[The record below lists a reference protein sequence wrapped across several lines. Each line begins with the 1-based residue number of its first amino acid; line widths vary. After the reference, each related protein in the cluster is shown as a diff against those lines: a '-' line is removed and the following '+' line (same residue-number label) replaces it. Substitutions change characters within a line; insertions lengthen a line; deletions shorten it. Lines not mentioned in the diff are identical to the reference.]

1 MPLNG
6 KDSERRSG
14 EKKGSG
20 ANRRERPPREADEGE
35 KNGKGRGRKK
45 ANAGAVGSFNGRADK
60 GGSARR
66 SYTAEYKVNRSGE
79 LLDFLLA
86 KCDTSRNNVKTLLS
100 GHFVL
105 INGSVVTRHNLMLA
119 KDDEVKISKYPIRD
133 GEKGDREKP
142 KRRLSLK
149 ILYEDDDFVAV
160 DKPAGLL
167 SVESDK
173 ESQCAFAYV
182 LEYLAAKGAR
192 PFILHRI
199 DKETSGVLMFAKNV
213 KIHSMLKMKWN
224 EYVKTR
230 EYYAVIEGKMAQKE
244 GTIVSFLKENKN
256 NLVYSTRDPSGQ
268 KAVTHYVSVRENAQ
282 YSLLRVT
289 IDTGRKNQI
298 RVQLKEAGHPVVGDE
313 KYEASKNPLGRL
325 GLHASKLEFS
335 HPLTGEEISVG
346 SPLPPSFKGL
356 F

>member
-1 MPLNG
+1 MPLDGRKPKKRETWRESAKRKAVGG
-6 KDSERRSG
+6 K
-14 EKKGSG
+14 SG
-20 ANRRERPPREADEGE
+20 AERGKKEAGVVGSL
-35 KNGKGRGRKK
+35 NGRGGKS
-45 ANAGAVGSFNGRADK
+45 AGV
-60 GGSARR
+60 RR
-66 SYTAEYKVNRSGE
+66 SYTAEYRVHRSGE
-79 LLDFLLA
+79 LLDFLLT
-86 KCDTSRNNVKTLLS
+86 KCDTSRNNVKALLS
-100 GHFVL
+100 GRFVL
-105 INGSVVTRHNLMLA
+105 INGSVVTRHDFMLA
-119 KDDEVKISKYPIRD
+119 KDDEVKISKYPIRE
-133 GEKGDREKP
+133 GTKREGEKP
-142 KRRLSLK
+142 KRISLK

-182 LEYLAAKGAR
+182 LQYLEGKGER

-199 DKETSGVLMFAKNV
+199 DKETSGVLVFAKNV
-213 KIHSMLKMKWN
+213 KVHSMLKMKWN

-230 EYYAVIEGKMAQKE
+230 EYYAVIEGKTAKKE
-244 GTIVSFLKENKN
+244 GTLVSFLKENRN
-256 NLVYSTRDPSGQ
+256 NLVYSTHDPSGQ

-313 KYEASKNPLGRL
+313 KYGFTKNPLGRL
-325 GLHASKLEFS
+325 GLHASKLEFR
-335 HPLTGEEISVG
+335 HPVTGKEISVS